1 MIEHK
6 EIKVSKTD
14 PESGYMVREGKP
26 EGFYYLDHR
35 TVDMKYNI
43 IMDVHVTAGNVHDSL
58 PYVERL
64 NRQVKPHRVYF
75 INGNLNTM

>member
-1 MIEHK
+1 MEKALKPREEVIEHK

-43 IMDVHVTAGNVHDSL
+43 ITDVHALLT
-58 PYVERL
+58 L
-64 NRQVKPHRVYF
+64 NDWTDR
-75 INGNLNTM
+75 